1 MLALGTTVRPVARR
15 SHAGGAKKR
24 PTRYAGGA
32 TPPGLAE
39 ALRLHKRGEHLAAAR
54 AYAEVLAHD
63 PGCADAAMNL
73 ATALVSLGRAR
84 DAERAFEAALGL
96 FPRDPRAHRD
106 AGIGLTAVGAFAGAR
121 RALERA
127 IELDPCAIGARLSLP
142 RVLASIGE
150 REAALGHARAAVE
163 LAPDDASAW
172 LELYRVVFD
181 EGSIAPAVDCA
192 RRATTLDPEH
202 PHAPLLLAGALEL
215 AGERRAAHD
224 VLHAARARV
233 APHALEALAY
243 AFEHRRASTRF
254 FAHKRDL
261 LLDALARAPHEGVV
275 VELGVRHGVS
285 TRWLAEAAPQSTVHG
300 FDAFEGLPEPWQGK
314 ARGLF
319 ATAGE
324 LPEVPANVALHPGWF
339 ADTLPR
345 FVAELRDPVR
355 LLHVDSDLHASAELG
370 LELFGPH
377 LAPGAVVV
385 FDEYLGHASWRDDE
399 HRAFR
404 EWVRAGARVYEY
416 LALSF
421 VTGQAAVRVA

>member
-1 MLALGTTVRPVARR
+1 MLALGTTVAHVARR

-32 TPPGLAE
+32 TPPRLAE
-39 ALRLHKRGEHLAAAR
+39 ALRLHKRGEHLAAVR
-54 AYAEVLAHD
+54 AYAELLALD
-63 PGCADAAMNL
+63 PECADAAMNL
-73 ATALVSLGRAR
+73 ATSLVTLGRAR
-84 DAERAFEAALGL
+84 DAERAFAEALRLLPG
-96 FPRDPRAHRD
+96 DPRAHRD
-106 AGIGLTAVGAFAGAR
+106 AGIGLAAVGAFAGAQ

-127 IELDPCAIGARLSLP
+127 IELDPRAIGARLSLP
-142 RVLASIGE
+142 RVLVSLGE
-150 REAALGHARAAVE
+150 REAALAQARAAVE
-163 LAPDDASAW
+163 LAPRDASAW

-181 EGSIAPAVDCA
+181 DLAPEEAVDCA

-202 PHAPLLLAGALEL
+202 PHAPLFLVGALEL
-215 AGERRAAHD
+215 AGDRSAAGES
-224 VLHAARARV
+224 LEAARGRL

-243 AFEHRRASTRF
+243 VFEHRTASTRS

-261 LLDALARAPHEGVV
+261 LLDALARAPREGIV

-285 TRWLAEAAPQSTVHG
+285 TRWLAEAAPASVVHG

-314 ARGLF
+314 APGLF

-345 FVAELRDPVR
+345 FVAELREPVR